1 MDFSKAFDKVS
12 HSKLITKLHSYGVC
26 GKANKWKEAFLSGRT
41 QSVLV
46 EGESSSSVSVDS
58 GVPQGSVLGP
68 CLFLYYIND
77 IPEGLRSAVRLFA
90 DDTIVY
96 IALKPR
102 ANNKILQHDLDK
114 LSQWEKEWQMEFHP
128 QKCQVIPITRNRNII
143 LNKYTLNGHTLEV
156 TKEAKYLGVTL
167 TSDLKWN
174 KHIDN
179 ITSKANKTL
188 GFIKRNIRISSP
200 KIKTQAYNSLVRPL
214 LEYASPVWDPHTKQ
228 NIDQI
233 EKVQRRAARYVSNC
247 YHRTSSVTTLLQTLG
262 WRTLATRRQEA
273 RLILFY
279 KIVHGLVNIS
289 PPDYLLPFTRSS
301 RLHHMHAFQIP
312 HSSSDYHLYSFFP
325 RTIRTWNILPAV
337 IVSQPSLD
345 FFKNQISKQLLE

>member
-12 HSKLITKLHSYGVC
+12 HSKLITKLHSYGVG
-26 GKANKWKEAFLSGRT
+26 GKTNKWIQAFLSGRT

-46 EGESSSSVSVDS
+46 EGESPSSVSVDS

-77 IPEGLRSAVRLFA
+77 IPEGLQSAVRLFA
-90 DDTIVY
+90 DNTIVY
-96 IALKPR
+96 K
-102 ANNKILQHDLDK
+102 H
-114 LSQWEKEWQMEFHP
+114 SQWEKEWQMEFHP

-279 KIVHGLVNIS
+279 KIVHGFVNIS
-289 PPDYLLPFTRSS
+289 PPDYLLPFTRPS

-325 RTIRTWNILPAV
+325 WTIRTWNSLPAE

-345 FFKNQISKQLLE
+345 FFKEQIPKQLLHD